1 MRWVIT
7 TLILLT
13 FISNTQAKPKKYK
26 YTDYQGRVTKIV
38 DGDTVKA
45 EAFLTDHLVW
55 KTTVRLRG
63 IDTPEIRG
71 KCPAEK
77 RMAKAAKAYL
87 NSFLK
92 VGDPIE
98 LRRVRKGKYAGRIIA
113 SLYYK
118 DKSRWVNVSQKLLN
132 AGYGRAYYGGK
143 RKGWCW

>member
-1 MRWVIT
+1 LRWVIT

-13 FISNTQAKPKKYK
+13 FISQTHAKPKKYK
-26 YTDYQGRVTKIV
+26 YTNYQGRVTKIV

-45 EAFLTDHLVW
+45 VAFLSPYIDW

-92 VGDPIE
+92 VGDAIE

-118 DKSRWVNVSQKLLN
+118 ENQRWVNVSKKLLN
-132 AGYGRAYYGGK
+132 AGYGRPYNGGK
-143 RKGWCW
+143 RKGWCR